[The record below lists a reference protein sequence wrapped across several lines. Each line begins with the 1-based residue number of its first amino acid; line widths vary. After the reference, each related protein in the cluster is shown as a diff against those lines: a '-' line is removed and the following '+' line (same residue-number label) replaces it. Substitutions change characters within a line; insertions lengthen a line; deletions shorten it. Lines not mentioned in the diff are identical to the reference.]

1 MIAGCVTE
9 EQVTRRTP
17 GIRRAP
23 LWRQA
28 LVIAWLCWLYDLL
41 TNLSPAR
48 RAAALAHAHAVMR
61 LEQGLDLAPE
71 LALNRWL
78 ASEHTLALI
87 LSDYY
92 DNAHFVV
99 TLGLLGWLWWRRAD
113 VYVPLRNA
121 LVLTNLIA
129 FLVFL
134 LYPVAPPRMLVGQG
148 FTDVV
153 AASHAFGSWHTGSL
167 AADADQYAAMPSL
180 HIAWA
185 SWCAYVLW
193 RLSEGSAPKWR
204 SLLRALGVL
213 HVAITAFAVLA
224 TGNHFLLDVLG
235 GFATA
240 ALSLGFAT
248 HAQALRSEAVRV
260 VRKRVPG
267 PVSNVTNLSRS
278 APQATMPHK
287 PPRTPDRGM
296 TGPPRDEGQAL
307 GQRAR

>member
-1 MIAGCVTE
+1 MIAF
-9 EQVTRRTP
+9 
-17 GIRRAP
+17 
-23 LWRQA
+23 
-28 LVIAWLCWLYDLL
+28 LCWLYDML
-41 TNLSPAR
+41 TNLSPTR
-48 RAAALAHAHAVMR
+48 RAVALAHAHALMR
-61 LEQGLDLAPE
+61 LEHGLDLAPE

-78 ASEHTLALI
+78 SGEHTLALI

-99 TLGLLGWLWWRRAD
+99 TLGLLGWLWWRRSD
-113 VYVPLRNA
+113 IYVPLRNA

-129 FLVFL
+129 FVVFL
-134 LYPVAPPRMLVGQG
+134 LYPVAPPRMLVGEG

-153 AASHAFGSWHTGSL
+153 AATHALGSWHTGSL

-185 SWCAYVLW
+185 TWCAYVLW
-193 RLSEGSAPKWR
+193 RLSERLGSTDGPPDAAERRLRGIVARR
-204 SLLRALGVL
+204 SLRTLGVL
-213 HVAITAFAVLA
+213 HVILTAFAVLA
-224 TGNHFLLDVLG
+224 TGNHFLLDVLA

-240 ALSLGFAT
+240 VLSLAFVLG
-248 HAQALRSEAVRV
+248 LRVSMPRVRV
-260 VRKRVPG
+260 MRKRITE

-278 APQATMPHK
+278 APQGTMPRR
-287 PPRTPDRGM
+287 PPRTPDRDL

>member
-1 MIAGCVTE
+1 MAASSITE
-9 EQVTRRTP
+9 EKLTKSKIAKSQATRRD
-17 GIRRAP
+17 P

-28 LVIAWLCWLYDLL
+28 LAIAWLCWLYDML
-41 TNLSPAR
+41 TNLAPTR
-48 RAAALAHAHAVMR
+48 RAAALAHAHAMVR
-61 LEQGLDLAPE
+61 LERGLDLAPE

-78 ASEHTLALI
+78 AGEHTLALI

-99 TLGLLGWLWWRRAD
+99 TLGLLGWLWWRRPD

-129 FLVFL
+129 FAVFL
-134 LYPVAPPRMLVGQG
+134 LYPVAPPRMLVGEG

-153 AASHAFGSWHTGSL
+153 ATSHAFGSWHTGSL

-193 RLSEGSAPKWR
+193 RLSERAAPRWR
-204 SLLRALGVL
+204 RLLRTLGVL
-213 HVAITAFAVLA
+213 HVAVTAFAVLA
-224 TGNHFLLDVLG
+224 TGNHYLLDVLA

-240 ALSLGFAT
+240 ALSLCVATGFRT
-248 HAQALRSEAVRV
+248 GIRALRNRASE
-260 VRKRVPG
+260 

-278 APQATMPHK
+278 AAQGTMPHQVAAD
-287 PPRTPDRGM
+287 PRSRLD
-296 TGPPRDEGQAL
+296 GPVAG
-307 GQRAR
+307 